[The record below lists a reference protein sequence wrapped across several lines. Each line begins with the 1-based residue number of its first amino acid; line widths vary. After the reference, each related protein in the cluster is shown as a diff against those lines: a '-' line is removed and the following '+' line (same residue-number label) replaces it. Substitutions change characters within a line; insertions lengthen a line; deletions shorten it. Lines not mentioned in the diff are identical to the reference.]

1 MVQRVF
7 TLQRINWRC
16 IGHVWADFL
25 ENKIKKKI
33 KIVQRRWMTSEDPAR
48 KPSGWGRRCAES
60 SSSRTNLLRT
70 SCLSALAV
78 HCRHLQNL
86 ANPDACLGPTSE
98 FLVQLVWGTA
108 FGALGALGFLGDSKF
123 SEGCA
128 YHSTPSPGSNHR
140 VFRGKCLIIHNQ
152 GFRAPWE
159 GIYPHRVPRSLGFH
173 FLHRKG
179 FPS

>member
-1 MVQRVF
+1 MDDFRGPCKETIRMRAQMC
-7 TLQRINWRC
+7 RI
-16 IGHVWADFL
+16 VD
-25 ENKIKKKI
+25 
-33 KIVQRRWMTSEDPAR
+33 
-48 KPSGWGRRCAES
+48 
-60 SSSRTNLLRT
+60 SRMNLLRT

-78 HCRHLQNL
+78 HCRHLRNL

-98 FLVQLVWGTA
+98 FLVQLVWDTA

-152 GFRAPWE
+152 GFRA
-159 GIYPHRVPRSLGFH
+159 S
-173 FLHRKG
+173 
-179 FPS
+179 